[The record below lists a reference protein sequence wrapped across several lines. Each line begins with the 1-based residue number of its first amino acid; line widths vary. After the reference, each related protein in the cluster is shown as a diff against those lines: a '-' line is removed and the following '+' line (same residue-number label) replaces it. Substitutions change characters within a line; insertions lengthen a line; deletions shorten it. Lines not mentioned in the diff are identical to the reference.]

1 MFVIMFVSLFIYL
14 SIHPSTR
21 HVSNILWACATLGHQ
36 PSSALFDAL
45 STRIM
50 NTCSDFESQAV
61 TNILW
66 ALASLKLQP
75 SPHLA
80 EALIG
85 QATRVLPMCSAQ
97 SVANIVWALGT
108 FSLQPPGA
116 LEKAMRV
123 RFAVTAADMTAQ
135 GIAIFA
141 RGHAALGILPS
152 HHAFQLLVARCVSLS
167 TQMRAHE
174 IARTLW
180 SVVSVANASTPNN
193 AQRSQDP
200 DNNDTLQWA
209 TQHQGTVQMVES
221 LSSAGSSSSSTSS
234 ASVFDAQS
242 VSMVFRAIASFS
254 RLPPPS
260 PPPSTAP
267 PRAELSSHGRGAGMS
282 QVQDAQE
289 QDAQHQATSSLPSRA
304 YMHLPAQRCSSKN
317 ARGAGWLR
325 KSQSAGTATLL
336 YQLLPRLQTCAP
348 EFSPQDLATTYWCLA
363 TLGVGVCLCVWL

>member
-80 EALIG
+80 EALVG
-85 QATRVLPMCSAQ
+85 QATRVLPVCSAQ
-97 SVANIVWALGT
+97 GVANIVWALGT

-221 LSSAGSSSSSTSS
+221 LSSAGSSSSTSS